1 MKIMLACNAGMSTSM
16 VVVKMQEAAA
26 SQGKKYKIWAVDVNS
41 VEDELGKFDVLLI
54 GPQIQ
59 YKLKKKKKL
68 VDDKVPVSI
77 INPVSYGTCN
87 GAEILS
93 QAEKMFE
100 DFRKEK

>member
-1 MKIMLACNAGMSTSM
+1 MQCRNVNKYGSCKNARSCCFSR
-16 VVVKMQEAAA
+16 E
-26 SQGKKYKIWAVDVNS
+26 KYKIWAVDVNS
-41 VEDELGKFDVLLI
+41 VEDELGKFDILLI

-59 YKLKKKKKL
+59 YKLKTIKL

-93 QAEKMFE
+93 HAEKMFE